1 MAVVLRAERTPSV
14 PALLLRPWNSA
25 DAEPLVEAYRDP
37 TLRRWTRLPVE
48 SPEDALRWLAVQR
61 DGWADGSRLSFAV
74 LSEQP
79 DGPDRLL
86 GNVVVKTSGK
96 VVGSR
101 EVGYWTAAY
110 ARGRGVAS
118 RALDVLSGWAFDSLG
133 VDRLALLHQVDN
145 PASCRVADKTGYRY
159 ARTLPARP
167 PFPRD
172 GHLHLRMATPRGN
185 PRRRRPCT
193 GGGVPAP

>member
-1 MAVVLRAERTPSV
+1 MTVILRAEPTTSV
-14 PALLLRPWNSA
+14 PALLLRPWNGA

-48 SPEDALRWLAVQR
+48 SSEDALRWLAVQR
-61 DGWADGSRLSFAV
+61 NGWADGSRLSFAV
-74 LSEQP
+74 VAEQP
-79 DGPDRLL
+79 DGSDRLL
-86 GNVVVKTSGK
+86 GNVVVKTPGQ
-96 VVGSR
+96 VVGLP

-118 RALDVLSGWAFDSLG
+118 RALDVLSGWAFDTLG

-145 PASCRVADKTGYRY
+145 SASCRVAEKTGYRFD
-159 ARTLPARP
+159 RTLPARP

-172 GHLHLRMATPRGN
+172 GHLHLRPATPRQSPV
-185 PRRRRPCT
+185 PRPLI